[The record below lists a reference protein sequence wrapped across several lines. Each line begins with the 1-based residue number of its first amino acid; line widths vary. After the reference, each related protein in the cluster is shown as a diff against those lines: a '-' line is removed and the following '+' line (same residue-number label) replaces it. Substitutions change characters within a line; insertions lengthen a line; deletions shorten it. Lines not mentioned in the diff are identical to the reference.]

1 MDYKAIIEQL
11 DDEKIKQLLD
21 KLGIPFE
28 DKGDYLIMPT
38 ACHNEDLTDASWKL
52 YYYKNNHLFMCY
64 TECGTMSVFKFLKF
78 FYETRNIEYNW
89 YDDVYKVIIDC
100 SNFKEREGFVKPYH
114 SLKDK
119 FGNKRKEK
127 ELPVY
132 SENVLD
138 CFVKSYPV
146 EWLEDGIS
154 KAAMDKF
161 DIRFSISQNKIVI
174 PHYDINGRLVGIRGR
189 ALDEWEIENVGKYL
203 PLQIEGIWY
212 KHPLSMNLYGL
223 YENQEN
229 IKKHKICYVF
239 EAEKSV
245 LQLENFGLPH
255 CGVAVCGS
263 NFNKFQL
270 NLLLKHCA
278 PTEIVICF
286 DKEELPGQDKYF
298 NKLYSIG
305 KKYQNYC
312 NFSFVYD
319 RKNLLDM
326 KDSPTDKGEE
336 IFKQLLERRIQV
348 K

>member
-127 ELPVY
+127 ELPIY

-229 IKKHKICYVF
+229 IRKHKICYVF

-245 LQLENFGLPH
+245 LQLENFGLSH

>member
-38 ACHNEDLTDASWKL
+38 VCHNEDLTEASWKL

-64 TECGTMSVFKFLKF
+64 TECGTMSVFKFLKY
-78 FYETRNIEYNW
+78 FYETRNIDYNW
-89 YDDVYKVIIDC
+89 YDDVYRVIIDC
-100 SNFKEREGFVKPYH
+100 SNFRERDSFIKPYH
-114 SLKDK
+114 SLKEK

-132 SENVLD
+132 SENVMD
-138 CFVKSYPV
+138 CFVKTYPV
-146 EWLEDGIS
+146 EWLNDGIT
-154 KAAMDKF
+154 KNAMDKF
-161 DIRFSISQNKIVI
+161 NIRFSISQNKIVI
-174 PHYDINGRLVGIRGR
+174 PHYDINGRLIGIRGR
-189 ALDEWEIENVGKYL
+189 ALNEWEIENVGKYL
-203 PLQIEGIWY
+203 PLQVEGIWY

-229 IKKHKICYVF
+229 IRKHKICYLY

-245 LQLENFGLPH
+245 LQSENFDMPN

-270 NLLLKHCA
+270 NLLLKYCA
-278 PTEIVICF
+278 PAEIVVCF

-298 NKLYSIG
+298 NKLYNIG

-312 NFSFVYD
+312 NFSFIYD
-319 RKNLLDM
+319 RKNLLEM
-326 KDSPTDKGEE
+326 KDSPTDKGEKVFRE
-336 IFKQLLERRIQV
+336 LLERRIRV

>member
-229 IKKHKICYVF
+229 IRKHKICYVF

-270 NLLLKHCA
+270 NLLLQHCA